1 MKLRLTAAVGL
12 SAALLLTA
20 CAANETEPQ
29 GSDSPGESASSLSGV
44 LAGKGAS
51 SAKVAQDT
59 WIANFQTANSG
70 VTINYAP
77 DGSGSGRE
85 AFQQGGADFAGSD
98 RAFKIEENVAGS
110 FAGCADTS
118 AAINVPIYV
127 SPIAIIFNLDGVD
140 ELNLTPEVAAQI
152 FRGDIANWNDPA
164 IAALNPDVTFPDLAI
179 TAVHRSDGSGTTE
192 NFTDYLSVTAAG
204 VWTDE
209 PGEDWP
215 LQGGEAAKGT
225 AGVVGAVTGG
235 AGTIGYADA
244 SQAGSAK
251 IAKIGAEGAFA
262 EPTPEA
268 VGEALDASPT
278 EEGRADNDIAVVL
291 DRTAPGYPL
300 VLVSYGIACAEYKDS
315 EKGALVK
322 EYFTY
327 LASEEGQAAAAES
340 AGAAPLS
347 SALSEQ
353 VLAAVATIK

>member
-235 AGTIGYADA
+235 AGPSATPMLRRLGLPRSRRSVRKVPSRSPRRRLWVRLSMLLRRRKAARITTSRLCSIAPHRATRSCWCPTA
-244 SQAGSAK
+244 S
-251 IAKIGAEGAFA
+251 
-262 EPTPEA
+262 
-268 VGEALDASPT
+268 
-278 EEGRADNDIAVVL
+278 RAPSTRIPRRA
-291 DRTAPGYPL
+291 RW
-300 VLVSYGIACAEYKDS
+300 
-315 EKGALVK
+315 
-322 EYFTY
+322 
-327 LASEEGQAAAAES
+327 
-340 AGAAPLS
+340 
-347 SALSEQ
+347 
-353 VLAAVATIK
+353 